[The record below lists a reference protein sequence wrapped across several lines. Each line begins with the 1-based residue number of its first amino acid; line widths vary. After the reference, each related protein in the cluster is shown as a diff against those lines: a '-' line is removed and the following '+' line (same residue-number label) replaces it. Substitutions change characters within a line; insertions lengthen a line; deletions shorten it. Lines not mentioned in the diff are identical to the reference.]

1 MGVSFL
7 HQLSV
12 SYHSV
17 ILGFYLG
24 IIYDIVRIIRCFFGV
39 RYRCVIKRFDK
50 LWLKSEEKKLN
61 RVYESLLMGITDIL
75 FFIIIAC
82 IMASFIYSVNSGNVR
97 WYIYLFAFAGFLIY
111 YLTLGK
117 IIISLSSL
125 IVRTVKK
132 VFRIFIM
139 CMLSPFL
146 PFKILYGKAIKAM
159 HNQIRARRRVKLPDA
174 EEIKKRTVLLQ
185 YGKNIK

>member
-39 RYRCVIKRFDK
+39 KYRCVIKRLDK
-50 LWLKSEEKKLN
+50 LWIKSEEKKLN
-61 RVYESLLMGITDIL
+61 KIYESVLMGITDIL
-75 FFIIIAC
+75 FFVIVTC

-97 WYIYLFAFAGFLIY
+97 WYIYLFAFVGFLLY
-111 YLTLGK
+111 YLTVGK
-117 IIISLSSL
+117 IIISLSSI
-125 IVRTVKK
+125 IVRTIKK
-132 VFRIFIM
+132 VFRMFII
-139 CMLSPFL
+139 CILSPFL
-146 PFKILYGKAIKAM
+146 PFKILYVKAIKGI

-174 EEIKKRTVLLQ
+174 EEIENRTILLQ
-185 YGKNIK
+185 YGKNK